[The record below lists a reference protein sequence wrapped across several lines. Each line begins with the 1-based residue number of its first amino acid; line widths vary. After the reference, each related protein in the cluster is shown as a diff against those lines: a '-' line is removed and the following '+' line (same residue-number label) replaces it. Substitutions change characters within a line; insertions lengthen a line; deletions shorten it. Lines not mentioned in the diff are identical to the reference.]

1 MKIKFCGAT
10 QTVTGSSFLIDLGD
24 KKILLDCGLYQEVNS
39 QVLNSAP
46 FEFNPSQIDYLFL
59 THAHLDHCGLIPKLV
74 KNGFKGKI
82 YCTFQTLELVKIILN
97 DAAKIQELNVRLNRN
112 GVNTLI
118 YDTADVEYT
127 LTKFLPVKALEE
139 IIIDDNLSVNF
150 LPVGH
155 ILGASSVYIKT
166 QNGNILFSGDVGR
179 VDQSIIKS
187 FDKYNFDNFSPN
199 FIIMESLYGDKLHED
214 KSICINEM
222 INSIKTIK
230 EKNSKLLIPVFAM
243 HRAQEILEILNYLI
257 ISNNVDKDFSI
268 FLDSPM
274 AIEICKIYMNNINE
288 FNDSYKYLNDNVKFE
303 YSINKDIGKSNNLEI
318 KQDERFIPQNLK
330 YVDKQKKSKRLINAV
345 NAVIMAG
352 SGMADGGRIIK
363 HLYNGLENGNNIVLL
378 VGFQAENTLG
388 RQLAEGQKKVVIND
402 KEIDIKASI
411 KYLRGFSAH
420 ADQGDLLKWL
430 SKFDTSNLHQVFL
443 VHGEEQS
450 KLAFSEILKDKGFNN
465 SIPLTNQEIE
475 LV

>member
-10 QTVTGSSFLIDLGD
+10 QTVTGSSFLIDLGS
-24 KKILLDCGLYQEVNS
+24 KKVLLDCGLYQEVDA
-39 QVLNSAP
+39 QVFNNAP
-46 FEFNPSQIDYLFL
+46 FEFNPSEIDYLFL

-74 KNGFKGKI
+74 KYGFKGKI

-97 DAAKIQELNVRLNRN
+97 DAAKIQELNLRLNRDGN
-112 GVNTLI
+112 NTLI
-118 YDTADVEYT
+118 YDTADVEYS
-127 LTKFLPVKALEE
+127 LTKFYPVKALEE
-139 IIIDDNLSVNF
+139 VIIDNDLSITF

-166 QNGNILFSGDVGR
+166 SNGNILFSGDIGR

-187 FDKYNFDNFSPN
+187 FNEFSFEKFAPN
-199 FIIMESLYGDKLHED
+199 YIIMESLYGDKHHED
-214 KSICINEM
+214 KDICINEI
-222 INSIKTIK
+222 INSIKFIK

-257 ISNNVDKDFSI
+257 ISNHVDKDFSI

-303 YSINKDIGKSNNLEI
+303 YSLNTGIENINNLFI
-318 KQDERFIPQNLK
+318 KQDERFIPLNLK

-388 RQLAEGQKKVVIND
+388 RQLAEGQKKVIIND
-402 KEIDIKASI
+402 KEINIKASI

-420 ADQGDLLKWL
+420 ADQGDLLNWL
-430 SKFDTSNLHQVFL
+430 SKFDSTNLHQVFL
-443 VHGEEQS
+443 VHGEEKS
-450 KLAFSEILKDKGFNN
+450 KILFSEILKEKGINN
-465 SIPLTNQEIE
+465 LIPITNQEIE
-475 LV
+475 LT